1 MLPKEE
7 KVLAMEKG
15 TVGSAFLPLPAALS
29 GEAEASALTHDP
41 VSLRGACAP
50 HRPGWISPTP
60 WQLHQ
65 LLRHGVKKQSLKSES
80 KPREEFNSPTSVFR
94 LSLTVWF
101 EVKLDCI

>member
-1 MLPKEE
+1 
-7 KVLAMEKG
+7 MEKG
-15 TVGSAFLPLPAALS
+15 TVGSASLPLPAALS

-65 LLRHGVKKQSLKSES
+65 LLR
-80 KPREEFNSPTSVFR
+80 REEAITKVRKQTPGR
-94 LSLTVWF
+94 
-101 EVKLDCI
+101 I

>member
-1 MLPKEE
+1 
-7 KVLAMEKG
+7 MEKG
-15 TVGSAFLPLPAALS
+15 TVGSASLPLPAALS

-50 HRPGWISPTP
+50 HQPGWISPTP
-60 WQLHQ
+60 WQLRQ